1 MGKELNRELLHSLFR
16 LKSTLN
22 TEFMKGSSSSGKDI
36 NFPEYILMRE
46 VAESK
51 SDLTS
56 IREYLSITK
65 SAVSQM
71 LRSLERKGY
80 LTRRID
86 LKNRR
91 SIVVE
96 LTDAGKAVLREK
108 SDEFSVRY
116 EDITNGMQEREIKQ
130 IIKLIDRLRC
140 AMAYNA
146 LTQGL

>member
-22 TEFMKGSSSSGKDI
+22 TEFVKGTSSAGKDI
-36 NFPEYILMRE
+36 NFSEYILMRE
-46 VAESK
+46 VSETK

-86 LKNRR
+86 LRNRR

-96 LTDAGKAVLREK
+96 LTDAGRAVLQEK
-108 SDEFSVRY
+108 AEEFSTRY
-116 EDITNGMQEREIKQ
+116 EGITNGMHEREIKQ
-130 IIKLIDRLRC
+130 IIKLIDRIQS
-140 AMAYNA
+140 AMAYGA
-146 LTQGL
+146 IAPGM